1 VKPRYFWIGL
11 VIALLSL
18 SVGVHAVLLIASI
31 NDPSFGVE
39 PDYEQKARNYD
50 QIQRQREASRA
61 LGWMADLTTLPADA
75 GEVGVSVNLF
85 DRYGKPLREAE
96 VSLETFHVA
105 RSGHWVR
112 GQLEPAG
119 DGVYAATLPL
129 RRSGL
134 WEFRLRVVLGD
145 DVFTETIRKSVLST
159 PRNRTP

>member
-1 VKPRYFWIGL
+1 MKPRHFWIGL

-39 PDYEQKARNYD
+39 PDYERKARNYD
-50 QIQRQREASRA
+50 EVQRQREASRA
-61 LGWMADLTTLPADA
+61 LGWMADLTALPADP
-75 GEVGVSVNLF
+75 GEVDVSVNLF

-96 VSLETFHVA
+96 VSVETFHVA
-105 RSGHWVR
+105 RSGNWVR
-112 GQLEPAG
+112 GRLEPAG

-134 WEFRLRVVLGD
+134 WEFRLRVVQD
-145 DVFTETIRKSVLST
+145 DHVYTETIRKSVLST
-159 PRNRTP
+159 PRDRTP